1 MAVWKRFAVPTGAV
15 LMIAL
20 SGAACAEVT
29 VRFVEPAR
37 YADAGASEGG
47 RARNL
52 SVLERHLRAAAR
64 TCVADDERLDIDV
77 RDVDLAGDVDGSRP
91 DATELRVLRDVSAPR
106 MELDWVLAD
115 AHGQAVA
122 RGHEQ
127 VSDMDYLEN
136 AARARFSREMLPYER
151 LMLEHWAQRRL
162 CRPPR

>member
-1 MAVWKRFAVPTGAV
+1 MAVWKRLAVPAGAA

-20 SGAACAEVT
+20 SGAARAELT
-29 VRFVEPAR
+29 VRFVEPVR
-37 YADAGASEGG
+37 YADAGASEAG

-64 TCVADDERLDIDV
+64 ACVADDERLGIDV
-77 RDVDLAGDVDGSRP
+77 LDVDLAGDVDWSRP
-91 DATELRVLRDVSAPR
+91 DAAERRVLRDVSAPR
-106 MELDWVLAD
+106 MALDWVLAD
-115 AHGQAVA
+115 ARGQVVA